1 MQSIRTHKFRS
12 KQTGS
17 TLIVTLIILILVM
30 LLGVTAMSTSDT
42 QAKLTGNLQ
51 FENIALN
58 DAETRASKAELDLA
72 ANPIASAYPPPAAS
86 AVPAGYDPLANT
98 AANTAW
104 QTSTQQYDVRYVSTN
119 PSPNAGLGL
128 DCTDPGNMH
137 NYDCVNTFLVTA
149 MGTSARGATKYV
161 QTYYSVALK

>member
-1 MQSIRTHKFRS
+1 MKPIRKHKYVS

-30 LLGVTAMSTSDT
+30 LLGVTAMNTSDT

-51 FENIALN
+51 FENVALN
-58 DAETRASKAELDLA
+58 NAE
-72 ANPIASAYPPPAAS
+72 IAAS
-86 AVPAGYDPLANT
+86 IAEQSLASSAVASSYPVPTSMNVPIPYDPLTTTSGQANG
-98 AANTAW
+98 
-104 QTSTQQYDVRYVSTN
+104 YYEIKYVSTD
-119 PSPNAGLGL
+119 PSPFAGLGL
-128 DCTDPGNMH
+128 DCTAISNAH

-149 MGTSARGATKYV
+149 VGTAGRGATKIV